1 VLLGVEQVCK
11 DYALSLLKS
20 VSELRGLDFESLL
33 EGVEFPRLVFGV
45 DNKREKVVRE
55 KRDKVVRE
63 KKASVVRDLPRC
75 VLPFL
80 GVLDGCCKGVIR
92 NNNLYTQ
99 CPGLPKSDDLC
110 NKCIKSK
117 DCGKFLGLITDRNVG
132 DVEFMTGVKV
142 VKISS
147 YVDVVRKLNIDKDAA
162 VADALRF
169 GWSLSDDYFEEKE
182 KVRGRPKKEKV
193 EGDKT
198 DKSRGRPK
206 KDKKVVS
213 SGVDGDDL
221 IAKLVA
227 EVSDKS
233 SSSSTSSEDDNEV
246 DVPSDAPRMAAVS
259 VAPKKG
265 KACRGEKVEKADE
278 KAAKEAEKAKKAD
291 EKAAKEAEKAKKA
304 DEKAA
309 KEAEKAKKEA
319 EKVKKADEKAKKAKT
334 PTPPPM
340 AAAAASLEEE
350 DSESSSESPA
360 KVVTVK
366 KFEFGG
372 KKYKLS
378 SENILYDWDTDEP
391 VGIWNATNKCI
402 DEYDNASEEESDE
415 E

>member
-1 VLLGVEQVCK
+1 MSSTSVTVSVSSRVMLGVEQVCK
-11 DYALSLLKS
+11 DYALSLLKI
-20 VSELRGLDFESLL
+20 VSDARGLDFESLL
-33 EGVEFPRLVFGV
+33 EGVELPRLVFG
-45 DNKREKVVRE
+45 DD

-63 KKASVVRDLPRC
+63 KVVREKVVREKVVRDLPKC

-99 CPGLPKSDDLC
+99 CLGLPKSDDLC

-117 DCGKFLGLITDRNVG
+117 DSGKFLGLITDRKVG
-132 DVEFMTGVKV
+132 DVEFSTGAKV

-147 YVDVVRKLNIDKDAA
+147 YVDVVRKLNIVKDAA

-182 KVRGRPKKEKV
+182 KARGRPKKVAV
-193 EGDKT
+193 ECDKKD

-213 SGVDGDDL
+213 SGVEGDDL

-227 EVSDKS
+227 EVSNDDKS
-233 SSSSTSSEDDNEV
+233 SSSSPSSEDDNEV

-259 VAPKKG
+259 VAPKKA
-265 KACRGEKVEKADE
+265 KASGAEKELEKAKKVAE
-278 KAAKEAEKAKKAD
+278 KAEKEAEKEAEKAKKV
-291 EKAAKEAEKAKKA
+291 
-304 DEKAA
+304 
-309 KEAEKAKKEA
+309 AEKAKKEA
-319 EKVKKADEKAKKAKT
+319 EKAKKAKKVKT

-340 AAAAASLEEE
+340 AVAASLEEE
-350 DSESSSESPA
+350 DSESSESPA

-366 KFEFGG
+366 KFDFGG

-378 SENILYDWDTDEP
+378 SENILYDWETDNP
-391 VGIWNATNKCI
+391 VGIWNAEKKCI
-402 DEYDNASEEESDE
+402 DEYENSSEEESDE

>member
-1 VLLGVEQVCK
+1 MSSTSVTVSVSSRVMLGVEQVCK
-11 DYALSLLKS
+11 DYALSLLKI
-20 VSELRGLDFESLL
+20 VSDARGLDFESLL
-33 EGVEFPRLVFGV
+33 EGVELPRLAFG
-45 DNKREKVVRE
+45 DKVV
-55 KRDKVVRE
+55 RDKVVRE
-63 KKASVVRDLPRC
+63 KVVRDKVVRDLPKC

-99 CPGLPKSDDLC
+99 CLGLPKSDDLC

-117 DCGKFLGLITDRNVG
+117 DSGKFLGLITDRKVG
-132 DVEFMTGVKV
+132 DVEFSTGVKV

-147 YVDVVRKLNIDKDAA
+147 YVDVVRKLNIVKDAA

-182 KVRGRPKKEKV
+182 KARGRPKKVAV
-193 EGDKT
+193 ECDKKD

-213 SGVDGDDL
+213 SGVEGDDL

-227 EVSDKS
+227 EVSNDDKS
-233 SSSSTSSEDDNEV
+233 SSSSPSSEDDNEV

-259 VAPKKG
+259 VAPKKA
-265 KACRGEKVEKADE
+265 KASGAEKEL
-278 KAAKEAEKAKKAD
+278 EKAKKAA
-291 EKAAKEAEKAKKA
+291 EKEAEKAKKA

-319 EKVKKADEKAKKAKT
+319 KKAKKVKT

-340 AAAAASLEEE
+340 AVAASLEEE
-350 DSESSSESPA
+350 DSESSESPA

-366 KFEFGG
+366 KFDFGG

-378 SENILYDWDTDEP
+378 SENILYDWETDDP
-391 VGIWNATNKCI
+391 VGIWNDEKKCI
-402 DEYDNASEEESDE
+402 DEYENSSEEESDE